1 MKNKNLP
8 DWVRGKENPDTRKAL
23 NEFAQSRRYMGQG
36 GQSISGW
43 STMPGGSLGDLA
55 NSDLEAIPA
64 SLPATRT
71 YEFPLT
77 DAEANLAFATEFA
90 ITEVNV
96 QSAGVVGKFVAGASP
111 AAPFFARGICIIA
124 RVDPNSYALSGGAVA
139 TPTVQGDSPLV
150 EQPVPCPAGVP
161 SATATRPAVFT
172 NGQTAWQAYTNLLQ
186 SYSFQYILQGR
197 YYLVNERAVDIGV
210 LDSQWDMRGFGLGQY
225 DPMIDINR
233 ANKHFADDLKSPFI
247 FAPQNVASGGT
258 AVAKAAGIAPALPDV
273 QWGGPHVPGVFG
285 CCMPLR
291 PHVLFPGQSYQFVFS
306 QNTDRIYHERL
317 LENVTVRSYDK
328 PSDLFND
335 YIPATGT
342 TDPVWIGHVPFN
354 YGLLQIGIMVR
365 GAEILPSDTLEW
377 LLMYGQPYM
386 SLLAGNQQ
394 VFNSVTA
401 LASMCGL
408 SGVPKPFTG
417 PEDPRRIAFENR
429 GGLGALGAVGDSDAR
444 AQTLNEIVGGQ
455 YLTAAEF
462 GRWQ

>member
-1 MKNKNLP
+1 
-8 DWVRGKENPDTRKAL
+8 
-23 NEFAQSRRYMGQG
+23 
-36 GQSISGW
+36 
-43 STMPGGSLGDLA
+43 
-55 NSDLEAIPA
+55 
-64 SLPATRT
+64 
-71 YEFPLT
+71 
-77 DAEANLAFATEFA
+77 
-90 ITEVNV
+90 
-96 QSAGVVGKFVAGASP
+96 
-111 AAPFFARGICIIA
+111 
-124 RVDPNSYALSGGAVA
+124 
-139 TPTVQGDSPLV
+139 
-150 EQPVPCPAGVP
+150 
-161 SATATRPAVFT
+161 
-172 NGQTAWQAYTNLLQ
+172 
-186 SYSFQYILQGR
+186 
-197 YYLVNERAVDIGV
+197 
-210 LDSQWDMRGFGLGQY
+210 
-225 DPMIDINR
+225 
-233 ANKHFADDLKSPFI
+233 
-247 FAPQNVASGGT
+247 VASGGT